1 MNILLTADPELPVP
15 PKHYGGIER
24 IIDMLACSLVDRG
37 HQVTLVAHSESTT
50 PVHRIPYS
58 GVTSHSLGD
67 IFANTAIITRAIARG
82 NFDVV
87 HSFSRLAYLTPVMPL
102 DVPKL
107 MTYQRSITRRSIM
120 LSRIMSRGTLEFTA
134 ISRKMM
140 DKVVGLGR
148 WHLVYNGVRMD
159 AYDFVPE
166 ISKDAPLV
174 FLGRIEH
181 IKGTHLAIEI
191 AKRTNRSLVIAGNVP
206 QDQVRYFEDQVSPY
220 LNDPL
225 ITYIGPVD
233 DQQKNAL
240 LGGASAL
247 LMPILWEEPFGIV
260 MAEALAC
267 GTPILG
273 LARGSVPEIVEHCVT
288 GFVCDD
294 VDGLVKAVDC
304 LPEINRS
311 NCRSRA
317 EAMFSDRA
325 VVDGYLSV
333 YREMMATRMKRN
345 GISSGLLPQ

>member
-24 IIDMLACSLVDRG
+24 IIDMLACSLVERG
-37 HQVTLVAHSESTT
+37 HTVTLIAHPDSTT
-50 PVHRIPYS
+50 PVQHVSYI
-58 GVTSHSLGD
+58 GATSRSLND
-67 IFANTAIITRAIARG
+67 TLANIAVLVRTIAG
-82 NFDVV
+82 GRYDVV
-87 HSFSRLAYLTPVMPL
+87 HSFSRLAYLTPIMPL
-102 DVPKL
+102 NVPKL
-107 MTYQRSITRRSIM
+107 MTYQRSITRRSVKVSRV
-120 LSRIMSRGTLEFTA
+120 LSHGTLEFAA

-140 DKVVGLGR
+140 ETVADLGT

-159 AYDFVPE
+159 AYDFVPA
-166 ISKDAPLV
+166 ISVDAPLV

-206 QDQVRYFEDQVSPY
+206 DSQRSYFEQQVKPN
-220 LNDPL
+220 LDNPL
-225 ITYIGPVD
+225 ISYIGPVD
-233 DQQKNAL
+233 DRQKNAL
-240 LGGASAL
+240 LGRAGAL

-273 LARGSVPEIVEHCVT
+273 LARGSVPEVVDHGVT

-294 VDGLVKAVDC
+294 VGGLVKAVDR
-304 LPEINRS
+304 LPEIDRF
-311 NCRSRA
+311 NCRRRA

-325 VVDGYLSV
+325 VVDGYLTV
-333 YREMMATRMKRN
+333 YHGMIARRLKRRGN
-345 GISSGLLPQ
+345 FI